1 MGQGEPRPPT
11 APGPFRSTRRFC
23 GSEGGSWYFLQALF
37 QQSRTAGRATAAS
50 HPCGNG
56 PRIQQQSRAHSS
68 HALHSQVR
76 LRHTGAAWGELASFL
91 TFVLPG
97 LPKAGDEAGPAG
109 LESLAV
115 HGEAGWANLS
125 WRETR

>member
-1 MGQGEPRPPT
+1 MGRGGPRPPR
-11 APGPFRSTRRFC
+11 RST
-23 GSEGGSWYFLQALF
+23 GLF
-37 QQSRTAGRATAAS
+37 QAAREEAAVSCRLDFCRAGRATAARR
-50 HPCGNG
+50 PRGNG
-56 PRIQQQSRAHSS
+56 PRIRQQSHG
-68 HALHSQVR
+68 
-76 LRHTGAAWGELASFL
+76 LREAGAAGGEPASSL

-125 WRETR
+125 WRET